1 MAFVRVAEARAL
13 APGAALRVFVRG
25 IEVGLFRVGDE
36 FLALENACPHA
47 GHPLSQGTLQGHV
60 VTCSAHGWDF
70 DLRTGFRPGD
80 DDGFPIPRF
89 PVKVE
94 GESLF
99 IDLEAPLPVV
109 RVPRRPAGRGAT
121 SDRWCPDRCRL
132 GRAGS

>member
-1 MAFVRVAEARAL
+1 MAFVRVAEASAL
-13 APGAALRVFVRG
+13 TPGAVLCVLVRG

-36 FLALENACPHA
+36 FFALENACPHA
-47 GHPLSQGTLQGHV
+47 GHPLSRGTVQGHV
-60 VTCSAHGWDF
+60 VTCTAHGWDF

-94 GESLF
+94 GGGLF

-109 RVPRRPAGRGAT
+109 RGARPLAIRGAR
-121 SDRWCPDRCRL
+121 SDR
-132 GRAGS
+132 